1 MMFREAISHLEHG
14 DYKKAQTL
22 LLALV
27 KEKPNDAELHFYL
40 ASTYD
45 GLGQE
50 AEAIP
55 FYQKAI
61 ELGLT
66 GINYEKAFVQLGSSL
81 RCIGKYEEAQEI
93 FQKGLKE
100 FPENAALS
108 AFQAITEYNLGH
120 NRQSIQRLLG
130 LLLKEPTNEWIQTY
144 KKALTFYSKHLDETW
159 TDTSDT

>member
-27 KEKPNDAELHFYL
+27 KEKPDEADLQYYL

-50 AEAIP
+50 TAAIP
-55 FYQKAI
+55 HYQQAI

-66 GINYEKAFVQLGSSL
+66 GIHYEKALVQLGSSL
-81 RCIGKYEEAQEI
+81 RCVGKYKEAQEI
-93 FQKGLKE
+93 FQKGLQE

-108 AFQAITEYNLGH
+108 VFLAITEYNLGQ
-120 NRQSIQRLLG
+120 NRQSIQRLLRV
-130 LLLKEPTNEWIQTY
+130 LMNEPTNEWIHTY
-144 KKALTFYSKHLDETW
+144 KKALTFYSEHLDETW